1 MSEPFNIS
9 VTEWLAGDT
18 GSPVERATNAE
29 LSIVIGN
36 HQVTEVEDF
45 ESKTVRRTIR
55 ISAGLAA
62 IWLVAN
68 WWRLRWEAEPNF
80 STREDLSW
88 AMSHHM
94 PAIGGGFVWPDFT
107 FQGSDGA

>member
-1 MSEPFNIS
+1 VSEPFNIS

-68 WWRLRWEAEPNF
+68 WWGSRAELFN
-80 STREDLSW
+80 T
-88 AMSHHM
+88 
-94 PAIGGGFVWPDFT
+94 
-107 FQGSDGA
+107 